1 MRKQCASRR
10 YAVAPGVELASNGIS
25 GRKTLYANGG
35 GFAVE
40 WLRGSDLWTAY
51 RRTGRGLTA
60 FLGCGL
66 PADAAIARIRRE
78 APATRRA

>member
-10 YAVAPGVELASNGIS
+10 YAVAPGVELESNGIS
-25 GRKTLYANGG
+25 GRKTLYANGGG

-51 RRTGRGLTA
+51 RRTERGLTV

-66 PADAAIARIRRE
+66 SADAAIARM
-78 APATRRA
+78 RRA